1 MVTAT
6 LRDKRSLFIDI
17 IVYIFPVAFFTPDKY
32 VHVLILLRDRF
43 SNLFLA

>member
-6 LRDKRSLFIDI
+6 LRDKISLFIDF

-32 VHVLILLRDRF
+32 VHVLIILKYRF
-43 SNLFLA
+43 FNFK